1 MLVSVMESGLKN
13 ARSIKIGFHQ
23 AVDSRIPEHGS
34 QTAVNDA
41 ISAAGFAT
49 PPLAGL
55 GDSLLSFRS
64 AF

>member
-41 ISAAGFAT
+41 INAAGFAA

-55 GDSLLSFRS
+55 GDLLLSFRS